1 MNNQDQKSEIGG
13 QGPEVGD
20 LTSDLRH
27 PKSENTRPWRAVPS
41 RLAAVSP
48 AAIERTLL
56 ILAALFVAAGF
67 WLLELLSR
75 VSLVPGLASLVV
87 WAISFAVAHALLNRL
102 LPERDPLFLPITALL
117 SGWGL
122 VEIARLAPPFL
133 IRQTIWLPI
142 CLAALAAVAAA
153 PRDLRWLRRY
163 RYTWLF
169 GGLLLLAAT
178 LVVGVNPSGASI
190 ARLWLRAGPLSL
202 YMQPS
207 EILKLFFVVYL
218 SSYLAEKR
226 ELITTTGPRLG
237 RLRLPALPYLAPLL
251 VMWGLAMLLLAVQED
266 LGAAVLFFFT
276 FLAMLYIASGQA
288 SYVVGGLGLFLV
300 GAGAA
305 YRFIGRVTL
314 RMDTW
319 WNPWPEA
326 SGRAFQIVQSLIA
339 MGAGGIAGQGLGQGA
354 PTLIPVVH
362 SDFVYAAIGEEFGL
376 MGTLAVIVLFGVLT
390 LRGLR
395 AATRTRAPF
404 AQLLGAGLA
413 TLIGLQAWVIMGGN
427 ARLIPLTGVAL
438 PFLSYGGSSLL
449 ASMVAIGLLLQV
461 SDPRL
466 PDR

>member
-1 MNNQDQKSEIGG
+1 MT
-13 QGPEVGD
+13 
-20 LTSDLRH
+20 L
-27 PKSENTRPWRAVPS
+27 ENTRPWRPIS
-41 RLAAVSP
+41 LRLTSIAP
-48 AAIERTLL
+48 AAIERALL
-56 ILAALFVAAGF
+56 VLAALFVGTGLVLLTLLTRLSLVAG
-67 WLLELLSR
+67 LLSF
-75 VSLVPGLASLVV
+75 VV
-87 WAISFAVAHALLNRL
+87 WAASFAVTHILLGRF
-102 LPERDPLFLPITALL
+102 LPERDPLLLPVAALL

-122 VEIARLAPPFL
+122 VEIARLAPAFL
-133 IRQTIWLPI
+133 PRQTLWLPI
-142 CLAALAAVAAA
+142 CLGALLGVCAA

-202 YMQPS
+202 YLQPS
-207 EILKLFFVVYL
+207 EILKLLFVAYL
-218 SSYLAEKR
+218 SSYLAEKS
-226 ELITTTGPRLG
+226 ELITTVGPRIG
-237 RLRLPALPYLAPLL
+237 RFRLPALPYLAPLL
-251 VMWGLAMLLLAVQED
+251 VIWGLAMLLLASQED

-288 SYVVGGLGLFLV
+288 GYVIGGLGLFLA
-300 GAGAA
+300 GAGVA
-305 YRFIGRVTL
+305 YRLIGRVAL
-314 RMDTW
+314 RGDTW

-339 MGAGGIAGQGLGQGA
+339 IGTGGIIGQGLGQGS
-354 PTLIPVVH
+354 PTVVPVVH

-376 MGTLAVIVLFGVLT
+376 MGTLAVVILFSVLI
-390 LRGLR
+390 LRGFR
-395 AATRTRAPF
+395 AAMRARAPF

-449 ASMVAIGLLLQV
+449 SSLVAIGLLLQV
-461 SDPRL
+461 SDRQL
-466 PDR
+466 PGR